1 MIDRFLTAKEI
12 MALLQVG
19 STGFNLMVK
28 RGEFPGADIGGGHG
42 KPRRWKESTYKN
54 WANSQ
59 GA

>member
-1 MIDRFLTAKEI
+1 

-59 GA
+59 GE